1 MKYIENYIYDENYIG
16 KGAFSK
22 VYIGYE
28 KNALKKKYA
37 IKKIYRKSNQK
48 YVKYLNLEI
57 EIMNKLNHKNIIKL
71 YDTIYTEKY
80 VFLVL
85 ELCDT
90 DLYTYIH
97 NNIITEKDTQYIIKQ
112 IIEAIKYIMDNNI
125 VHRDLK
131 PHNILINETTKEIKL
146 CDFGFAREFKD
157 TLLTDTICG
166 SPLYMAPELLQNQK
180 YNIKSDIWSLGII
193 MYEIVMKNH
202 PFKSN
207 NISDLMNKINN
218 NKPILTNS
226 DFSNGCKELICDL
239 LIVDYTKRLDWDDI
253 FTNKWIFTP
262 LNENNNIN
270 VENFI
275 KNNDDGEMY
284 FDDIYN
290 SIIEDIEDL
299 EIQHI
304 EDDLIDNDLIDN
316 DLIDNDIN
324 NDIIDNDIEI
334 TINTQMTTPINIIN
348 NIENE
353 YIFVNKPNNKSILNT
368 IMDNSN
374 EIMKKIKKMI

>member
-1 MKYIENYIYDENYIG
+1 MKYIENYIYEEDYIG
-16 KGAFSK
+16 KGTFSK

-28 KNALKKKYA
+28 KNASKKKYA

-97 NNIITEKDTQYIIKQ
+97 NNIITEKDTQYIVKQ

-131 PHNILINETTKEIKL
+131 PHNILINKDTKEIKL

-207 NISDLMNKINN
+207 NISDLINKINN

-226 DFSNGCKELICDL
+226 NFSNGCKELIRDL
-239 LIVDYTKRLDWDDI
+239 LIVDYTQRLDWDDI
-253 FTNKWIFTP
+253 FTNKWICTP
-262 LNENNNIN
+262 LNENNNIKNNIN
-270 VENFI
+270 VENSI
-275 KNNDDGEMY
+275 KNNVDDGEMY

-299 EIQHI
+299 KVSHI
-304 EDDLIDNDLIDN
+304 KEDF
-316 DLIDNDIN
+316 IDNDIDTN
-324 NDIIDNDIEI
+324 IDNDIDNDIEI
-334 TINTQMTTPINIIN
+334 TINTPMTAPINIIN

-353 YIFVNKPNNKSILNT
+353 YIFVNKPNNKSVLNT
-368 IMDNSN
+368 LMDNSN

>member
-1 MKYIENYIYDENYIG
+1 
-16 KGAFSK
+16 
-22 VYIGYE
+22 
-28 KNALKKKYA
+28 
-37 IKKIYRKSNQK
+37 
-48 YVKYLNLEI
+48 
-57 EIMNKLNHKNIIKL
+57 MNKLNHKNIIKL

-97 NNIITEKDTQYIIKQ
+97 NNIITEKDTQYIVKQ

-131 PHNILINETTKEIKL
+131 PHNILINKDTKEIKL

-207 NISDLMNKINN
+207 NISDLINKINN

-226 DFSNGCKELICDL
+226 NFSNDCKELIRDL
-239 LIVDYTKRLDWDDI
+239 LIVDYTQRLDWDDI

-262 LNENNNIN
+262 LNENNKNNIN
-270 VENFI
+270 VENSI
-275 KNNDDGEMY
+275 KNNVDDGEMY

-299 EIQHI
+299 KVSHI
-304 EDDLIDNDLIDN
+304 KEDF
-316 DLIDNDIN
+316 IDNDI
-324 NDIIDNDIEI
+324 DTDIDNDIEI
-334 TINTQMTTPINIIN
+334 TINTPMTAPINIIN

-353 YIFVNKPNNKSILNT
+353 YIFVNKPNNKSVLNT
-368 IMDNSN
+368 LMDNSN